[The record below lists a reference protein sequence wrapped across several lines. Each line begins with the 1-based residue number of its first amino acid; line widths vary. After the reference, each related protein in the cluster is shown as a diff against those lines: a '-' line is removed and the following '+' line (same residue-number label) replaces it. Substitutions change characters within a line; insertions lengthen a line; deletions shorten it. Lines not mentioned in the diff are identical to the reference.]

1 MKNILEKKGSGIG
14 AQDSAGGEGTGSSDS
29 GQSGIGFWK
38 MIDFSGLKRGISFG
52 LGLIS
57 VLATSALIAVAVTGT
72 INTFSSGN
80 VVDASQINTN
90 FASLKSAVEGI
101 TSSQWTGSGSN
112 IYYNAGNIGIGT
124 NNPVTKMEVTG
135 SIFSTGYNTTVAS
148 GKGVEIFY
156 HTGLDLG
163 YIQANDYTTSTPK
176 KLVLNPSNG
185 ANVGIGSMTP
195 SSKLSI
201 GQNTTLPA
209 VLSVRDY
216 GGSGFSYVFY
226 FDLNSGASPFT
237 FNTTG
242 NVGIGTSSQTEKLE
256 VVGDIKVGTTGTNGC
271 LKNFGGGTITGT
283 CSSDEKL
290 KKDIQPMGSV
300 LDKVSQLV
308 PKTYHWRSE
317 EYPNKKFGTQL
328 EYGLV
333 AQDVEKIFPDM
344 VEKDANG
351 LKAIHYERLPI
362 LSVQAIKELTFRLG
376 SVTEK
381 LDHEKS
387 VSSDL
392 SLRLGKMTDE
402 NARLRERI
410 SSLEETVKT
419 RYIVSQNASLELQKL
434 SERLNTLEKMQVVK
448 K

>member
-1 MKNILEKKGSGIG
+1 MKNIFGKKGSGIG
-14 AQDSAGGEGTGSSDS
+14 AQGSAEMGSSDS

-38 MIDFSGLKRGISFG
+38 MIDFSGLKKGISFG

-57 VLATSALIAVAVTGT
+57 VLATSALLAVAVTGT
-72 INTFSSGN
+72 INTFSSGG

-90 FASLKSAVEGI
+90 FASLKTAIQGI
-101 TSSQWTGSGSN
+101 TSSQWTTNGSSV
-112 IYYNAGNIGIGT
+112 YYSAG
-124 NNPVTKMEVTG
+124 
-135 SIFSTGYNTTVAS
+135 
-148 GKGVEIFY
+148 
-156 HTGLDLG
+156 
-163 YIQANDYTTSTPK
+163 
-176 KLVLNPSNG
+176 
-185 ANVGIGSMTP
+185 NVGIGTTSPTNTFHI
-195 SSKLSI
+195 SSNFAIIRLSDSTANVDSWLI
-201 GQNTTLPA
+201 SDATGTI
-209 VLSVRDY
+209 LS
-216 GGSGFSYVFY
+216 
-226 FDLNSGASPFT
+226 NSGPYPMVFKTWNSERMRIDFA
-237 FNTTG
+237 G

-256 VVGDIKVGTTGTNGC
+256 VVGDIKVGTSGSNGC

-290 KKDIQPMGSV
+290 KKDIQPMESV
-300 LDKVSQLV
+300 LDKISQLV